1 MSKPAKPWQW
11 SCLVLPAPDSTV
23 WVRLEPWSPPF
34 QCQFRSEDYNFF
46 TVVATI
52 DGSANVG
59 FLLTPQQ
66 ALQWRAL

>member
-1 MSKPAKPWQW
+1 
-11 SCLVLPAPDSTV
+11 V